1 MASHQQSTVVL
12 EAIRRQQVDP
22 DDHDLSLI
30 AQSLSRT
37 PEERLN
43 ALEEYL
49 EFVHLAR
56 PGGPLV
62 E

>member
-1 MASHQQSTVVL
+1 MATQEQSEGVL

-30 AQSLSRT
+30 AESLQRT
-37 PEERLN
+37 PEERLI
-43 ALEEYL
+43 ALEQYL
-49 EFVHLAR
+49 EFLHSVR
-56 PGGPLV
+56 PDRPLI